1 MSITR
6 RTILRGMAA
15 APVAAAAG
23 GLAVA
28 GEAAAA
34 EPYRLKKRTAPTGP
48 SAYSYR
54 RAINGLSPLLGGPVP
69 LGEVLT
75 RTPALKADRV
85 TRWPEDQD
93 DGTRPRPDKEPEE
106 LLYAFRWATADFVDK
121 NWRPQGIT
129 TTYDANGSAPA
140 TLLVSWYGRL
150 AAERQGARISVVSW
164 DATGDPTYQHVL
176 LVEPYGLRDDG
187 GERYDFRESDLHAGG
202 IAWYGNK
209 LYVADSTVGT
219 TGLRV
224 YDLDRIFKVTKG
236 PGLGRQADGTYHA
249 HGYDYVLPQCYA
261 YDASGSATRKFT
273 FSQVSLDRTRRRP
286 ALLVSEYRERGS
298 CRLARWELGS
308 PSTGYLSSTRSSWQA
323 AAHREVRVQGAVRGA
338 DGRYYL
344 SSSRGT
350 KKPGQL
356 RSWRQGEDRGRRE
369 SYLNIGCEDLSYSRI
384 GGQVALWTLGEYA
397 NDHES
402 DKPDKLDRRAPF
414 SRYVYAVRP

>member
-1 MSITR
+1 MDTTR

-23 GLAVA
+23 GLALP

-34 EPYRLKKRTAPTGP
+34 ERYRLKKRAAPTWA

-54 RAINGLSPLLGGPVP
+54 RAINGLSSLLGGPVS

-93 DGTRPRPDKEPEE
+93 DGTKPRPDKEPEE
-106 LLYAFRWATADFVDK
+106 LLYAFRWANADFVDK

-129 TTYDANGSAPA
+129 TNYDANGSAPV

-150 AAERQGARISVVSW
+150 AAEKQGARISVVSW
-164 DATGDPTYQHVL
+164 NAAGDPTYQHVL
-176 LVEPYGLRDDG
+176 LVEPYGLRYDG
-187 GERYDFRESDLHAGG
+187 GDQYDFRESDLHAGG

-209 LYVADSTVGT
+209 LYVADSMVGT

-236 PGLGRQADGTYHA
+236 PGLGRQADGTFHA
-249 HGYDYVLPQCYA
+249 HEYDYVLPQCYA
-261 YDASGSATRKFT
+261 YDASGSATQEFT

-286 ALLVSEYRERGS
+286 ALLVSEYRPRGS

-308 PSTGYLSSTRSSWQA
+308 QSSGYLSSARSSWQA
-323 AAHREVRVQGAVRGA
+323 AANGEVRVQGAVRAA
-338 DGRYYL
+338 DGRYYFA
-344 SSSRGT
+344 SSHGT

-356 RSWRQGEDRGRRE
+356 RSWREGAATGRRE

-384 GGQVALWTLGEYA
+384 NGRAALWTLGEYA

-402 DKPDKLDRRAPF
+402 DDPSDLDRRAPF